1 MARSEG
7 PQQRLS
13 SLHELLNHPL
23 RASPSPSTHLDR
35 PPNHNT
41 YHDRRICPTPMN
53 DVQSH
58 HINKPYRAERNFPCY
73 EPAYLHQLPRSESLE
88 ERTSHFAPTTY
99 PRIRPLIPM
108 HLSYSLPSLLSLP
121 PLPPLSLPPLSL
133 PPLSLPP
140 LSLPPLLSVP
150 PVPSPPFPANVTAVC
165 KLLDSRDSFA
175 LPQPKLIEPVN
186 SCAPLPQLQSG
197 SIINDNLIARGPD
210 QHPSSSLE
218 MEVTRVES
226 THYPQSADQSCVPR
240 GSTSYD
246 FSVGNECPIT
256 VDEEPLNLSH
266 EGRKGS
272 NAPSAGV
279 LVSGT
284 SQSLSE

>member
-1 MARSEG
+1 MARPEG

-41 YHDRRICPTPMN
+41 YHDRRICLTPMN
-53 DVQSH
+53 VVQSH
-58 HINKPYRAERNFPCY
+58 HINKPYQAERDSPWY
-73 EPAYLHQLPRSESLE
+73 EPAYLHQLRRSESLE
-88 ERTSHFAPTTY
+88 ERSSHFAPTTY
-99 PRIRPLIPM
+99 PRIRPLIPT

-121 PLPPLSLPPLSL
+121 PLPPLSLPPL
-133 PPLSLPP
+133 P
-140 LSLPPLLSVP
+140 SVP

-165 KLLDSRDSFA
+165 KLLDSRDSSA
-175 LPQPKLIEPVN
+175 LPQPKLFEPVN

-256 VDEEPLNLSH
+256 VDEEPLNLSW
-266 EGRKGS
+266 GVTK
-272 NAPSAGV
+272 AGKARMR
-279 LVSGT
+279 LP
-284 SQSLSE
+284 QACL